1 MAKTITDI
9 IPPSRRRQLENAG
22 ELPPQEPEPLYQASN
37 PPTPPAPPRPL
48 SDRGPE
54 YSPGGPR
61 KTRSFPWG
69 IALIALVIVIGSGVA
84 LYAFAAAQVS
94 ITPTSNTTTV
104 SGNFSATYNSGDLP
118 YAIVTVDKTVSSNV
132 PAESTETVN
141 DPAQGTITIYNTQ
154 ATSQTLI
161 KNTRF
166 QTSAGLVFRIQDS
179 VTIPGGSVSSP
190 GSVKATVYADT
201 GGDQYNIGPTTFTV
215 PGLSGSAA
223 FTQVTAKSTEAFTGG
238 FAGTRPSVSQA
249 TRDAQNEKSKAAL
262 NTALTSAI
270 TSQLPAG
277 YVVLPGATFTSYTP
291 VNDTVGKDNSV
302 NVNLKGTAVAV
313 AFPNAALAKTIAYQ
327 TVGSYSGQ
335 KVSLSDWSG
344 LTLTPSSQGTP
355 TAEQGTFAF
364 SLAGKTTIVWDVDPQ
379 KVAGAVAGKDR
390 KTAYSIIQSFPE
402 VHGAVLTVRPFWAS
416 SFPQDPADIKVS
428 TTSPQN

>member
-9 IPPSRRRQLENAG
+9 IPPSRRRQLEAAG
-22 ELPPQEPEPLYQASN
+22 ELPPQAPEPLYHT
-37 PPTPPAPPRPL
+37 TPPSQPPPPPRPL
-48 SDRGPE
+48 SDNGPE
-54 YSPGGPR
+54 YTPGGPR
-61 KTRSFPWG
+61 TPRSFPWG
-69 IALIALVIVIGSGVA
+69 IALVALVIVIGSGVA

-94 ITPTSNTTTV
+94 ITPTSNATTV

-118 YAIVTVDKTVSSNV
+118 YAIVTVDKTVSANV

-154 ATSQTLI
+154 ATSQNLI

-166 QTSAGLVFRIQDS
+166 QTSSGLIFRIQDS
-179 VTIPGGSVSSP
+179 VSIPGGSVSSP

-215 PGLSGSAA
+215 PGLKGSDAY
-223 FTQVTAKSTEAFTGG
+223 TQVTAKSTEAFTGG
-238 FAGTRPSVSQA
+238 FAGTRPSVAQS

-262 NTALTSAI
+262 NTALTAAVA
-270 TSQLPAG
+270 SQLPAG
-277 YVVLPGATFTSYTP
+277 YVVLPGATFTTYTP

-335 KVSLSDWSG
+335 QVMLSDWSG

-355 TAEQGTFAF
+355 TAEQGTFSF
-364 SLAGKTTIVWDVDPQ
+364 SLAGKTTILWSIDPQ
-379 KVAGAVAGKDR
+379 KIAGAVAGKDR

-402 VHGAVLTVRPFWAS
+402 VHSAVLTVRPFWAS

-428 TTSPQN
+428 TTTPQN